1 MEFTLMHIVFFL
13 KNGEK
18 SFKVKLGTLKSFY
31 TVGPIIHKQ
40 KLYNYKYDK
49 ILKILPRFDDT

>member
-1 MEFTLMHIVFFL
+1 MHIVFFL
-13 KNGEK
+13 KNGK
-18 SFKVKLGTLKSFY
+18 KNFKVKLGTLKSFY